1 MIDYFCE
8 ICQHEVKR
16 NPWCRLLG
24 NLEVILTNF
33 GLILILFILLK
44 SILAAVTDNLQGLS
58 FICFTVFL
66 NSLVS
71 LLVLC
76 SLWFLTFNH

>member
-1 MIDYFCE
+1 MIDCFCE

-24 NLEVILTNF
+24 NLKVILKNF
-33 GLILILFILLK
+33 GLILILFIILI
-44 SILAAVTDNLQGLS
+44 SILATVTDNLQGLS
-58 FICFTVFL
+58 FNCFNVFL

-76 SLWFLTFNH
+76 SLRF